1 MININFV
8 VLIVQEAKVSC
19 SIKHSF
25 QCHDSCRCQLYS
37 SQSTDKRWEPR
48 LASQEAQVSMLCPT
62 SAEVGSLLRLF
73 VSRWGRSQPS
83 MVGPA
88 SNARADL
95 YWAPARPRV
104 PTTANVCVRTLNT
117 SVSGRSSEGGGPE
130 HGMRPLLTSWRLL
143 PECWMCWSAWQ
154 INQWHQLPLEWI
166 EWQCSM
172 PGVSSLEE

>member
-8 VLIVQEAKVSC
+8 VQIVQEAKVSC

-25 QCHDSCRCQLYS
+25 RCPVMILVVVN
-37 SQSTDKRWEPR
+37 STPVKV
-48 LASQEAQVSMLCPT
+48 QT
-62 SAEVGSLLRLF
+62 SAGDRGWPVSNVMSDLGRGWITSEAVRVTLRPE
-73 VSRWGRSQPS
+73 SAS

-130 HGMRPLLTSWRLL
+130 TGMRTLLTS
-143 PECWMCWSAWQ
+143 
-154 INQWHQLPLEWI
+154 
-166 EWQCSM
+166 
-172 PGVSSLEE
+172 